1 MRFHALVAV
10 AVYGRA
16 YRGRSVS
23 GGTRPC
29 SEQHPRDRAGC
40 WARIQA
46 RQEFMRKE
54 LGIQLPDEVLP
65 LSDLQGVCFPYLADL
80 NVVLACR

>member
-1 MRFHALVAV
+1 MAAHTEDGLHLADAAL
-10 AVYGRA
+10 R
-16 YRGRSVS
+16 
-23 GGTRPC
+23 
-29 SEQHPRDRAGC
+29 EQICAIAPGC